1 MAVDSSGR
9 ALGLGLVRHLRPD
22 EAVLVEML
30 TGWRNQ
36 QLARNLAFSTIDA
49 REKLVR
55 RFVVSINEYPWHWR
69 PQHVD
74 EFFGDLRAV
83 AGLKQSSLRRYQGA
97 LRGFLVYLTDPA
109 YGWERVCEELFGT
122 HPVQVVHDWNSA
134 VHVQEAERGL
144 GKRAFSKRELQQLFD
159 RADDEVGRIRAL
171 RRKGWWAAYRD
182 AVLFKTAYAY
192 GLRIN
197 EVRRLE
203 TFDFGRNPKARQF
216 GGYGVLRVRHGKA
229 MRGSPPKPG
238 SVLTVFDWAVDVLEE
253 WVEEIRP
260 VFDYDGLVLFPS
272 PRRTAL
278 SHTTIQERFRR
289 YCDDLGFGS
298 GLDFHSL
305 RRSYVTHLI
314 EDGVDPLFV
323 QQQVRHEYASTT
335 ALYTCV
341 SSDYRTRV
349 LADVLASIFD
359 NAVEP
364 DRRLR
369 RPVASGPQGRRRR

>member
-22 EAVLVEML
+22 EAVLEEML

-55 RFVVSINEYPWHWR
+55 RFVVSINEYPWNWR

-134 VHVQEAERGL
+134 VHVQEAERSP
-144 GKRAFSKRELQQLFD
+144 GKRSFSKRELQQLFD

-203 TFDFGRNPKARQF
+203 TIDFGRNPKARQF

-260 VFDYDGLVLFPS
+260 AFDYDGLVLFPS

-349 LADVLASIFD
+349 LADALTSIFD
-359 NAVEP
+359 NAVKP
-364 DRRLR
+364 DLRLR

>member
-9 ALGLGLVRHLRPD
+9 ALGLGPVRHLRPD
-22 EAVLVEML
+22 EAVLEEML

-55 RFVVSINEYPWHWR
+55 RFVVSINEYPWNWR

-134 VHVQEAERGL
+134 VHVQEAERSP
-144 GKRAFSKRELQQLFD
+144 GKRSFSKRELQQLFD

-203 TFDFGRNPKARQF
+203 TIDFGRNPKARQF

-260 VFDYDGLVLFPS
+260 AFDYDGLVLFPS

-349 LADVLASIFD
+349 LADALTSIFD

-364 DRRLR
+364 DLRLR